1 MPHQESAHR
10 GAPARRRLPRLPW
23 VPIAITALLG
33 LSALLAVPPVRDA
46 ATLGAVPEVKL
57 IHPGSYLALSP
68 LYDVLDALSLMTV
81 GQHVAMLVSLL
92 LVVAALRWVV
102 RRGAPPRPAGRAV
115 LVEGGWIAGTIAA
128 LALLYGFGALV
139 QRPMAQLAVGPV
151 DVLAVDVHAHTE
163 HSHDGRKGWDV
174 EKVRRWHRDA
184 GFDAV
189 YVSDHRSMRG
199 AEEGW
204 PNNPRL
210 AGQGVSV
217 LPALEAVWDGA
228 HVNILSY
235 GRSYSGLTT
244 ADLRD
249 VDTLAVQMAS
259 VIRGKEPVL
268 VQTFPDAW
276 KDITPFGGPGTAGA
290 RAIEIVDG
298 APRGISQVRRDRQR
312 ILAFADSFNLALV
325 AGSNNHGWGRTA
337 PGWTL
342 FRIPSWRGMTP
353 DSLADEM
360 EFTIRGAGRR
370 ATRVVERT
378 AVDPGQS
385 GAMLAFTLPAVTWRM
400 MTTLGTEQRVSWLAW
415 TWGLWL
421 AVLGWR
427 RSRQPRTAPPSR

>member
-1 MPHQESAHR
+1 MSLR
-10 GAPARRRLPRLPW
+10 RLPW
-23 VPIAITALLG
+23 VPLALTLLLG
-33 LSALLAVPPVRDA
+33 LTALLAVPPIRDA
-46 ATLGAVPEVKL
+46 ATLRPVPEVRL
-57 IHPGSYLALSP
+57 IFSGSYLALSP

-81 GQHVAMLVSLL
+81 GQHVAMLVSV
-92 LVVAALRWVV
+92 LVLVALARWFR
-102 RRGAPPRPAGRAV
+102 RRGAPSRPIGRAL
-115 LVEGGWIAGTIAA
+115 LVEAGWLVGAILVMAA
-128 LALLYGFGALV
+128 LYAFGAVV

-174 EKVRRWHRDA
+174 EKVRRWHADA

-199 AEEGW
+199 AEDAW
-204 PNNPRL
+204 PNNPQQ
-210 AGQGVSV
+210 AGQGVTV

-228 HVNILSY
+228 HLNILSY
-235 GRSYSGLTT
+235 GRSYAGLTT
-244 ADLRD
+244 QDLRD
-249 VDTLAVQMAS
+249 IDTLAVQLAS
-259 VIRGKEPVL
+259 RIRGKEPVL

-276 KDITPFGGPGTAGA
+276 KDITPFRGPGTAGA

-298 APRGISQVRRDRQR
+298 APRGLSQVRRDRQR

-342 FRIPSWRGMTP
+342 FRIPAWRGMRP

-360 EFTIRGAGRR
+360 EFIIRAAGRR

-378 AVDPGQS
+378 AVDPGQT
-385 GAMLAFTLPAVTWRM
+385 GAMLAFTLPAVAWRTF
-400 MTTLGTEQRVSWLAW
+400 TTLSVEQRVSWLVW
-415 TWGLWL
+415 SWGVWL
-421 AVLGWR
+421 LLFAWR
-427 RSRQPRTAPPSR
+427 RSRARLAR